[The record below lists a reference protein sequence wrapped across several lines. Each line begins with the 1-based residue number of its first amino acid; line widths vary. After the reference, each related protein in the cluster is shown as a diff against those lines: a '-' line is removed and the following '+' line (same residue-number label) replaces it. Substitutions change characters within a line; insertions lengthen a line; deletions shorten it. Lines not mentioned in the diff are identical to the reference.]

1 MMIEIKKSIKP
12 IKYENAISFLEKRL
26 DEIHAKERD
35 ELIWILEHKEVFTAG
50 SSTPK
55 EFNEEKINN
64 IEVHKV
70 NRGGKITYHGPGQ
83 LIIYPLINIKARNMN
98 IIDYINVIED
108 ICIGV
113 FNNNQIELIR
123 KKEKN
128 RGLWVKSAKGSRK
141 IIFIGL
147 RYSRG
152 VIHHG
157 LSINFNNDLDKFRK
171 INPCGLDGRE
181 ISSLEELGINY
192 DKDKIIKELKERFI
206 QKFDLNLI

>member
-1 MMIEIKKSIKP
+1 MSKIKQLKGYVNYSEILDEMEKSVKKVSQN
-12 IKYENAISFLEKRL
+12 IKYE
-26 DEIHAKERD
+26 EI
-35 ELIWILEHKEVFTAG
+35 WFLEHKEVFTAG

-64 IEVHKV
+64 IEVHRV

-157 LSINFNNDLDKFRK
+157 LSINFHNDLEKFRK

-192 DKDKIIKELKERFI
+192 NKDKIIKELKERFI

>member
-1 MMIEIKKSIKP
+1 MSKIKQLKGYVNYSEILDKMEKTVKKVSEN
-12 IKYENAISFLEKRL
+12 IKYE
-26 DEIHAKERD
+26 EI
-35 ELIWILEHKEVFTAG
+35 WFLEHKEVFTAG

-83 LIIYPLINIKARNMN
+83 LIIYPLINIKTRNMN

-157 LSINFNNDLDKFRK
+157 LSINFHNDLEKFRK

>member
-1 MMIEIKKSIKP
+1 MSKIKQLKGYVNYSEILDKMEKTVKKVSEN
-12 IKYENAISFLEKRL
+12 IKYE
-26 DEIHAKERD
+26 EI
-35 ELIWILEHKEVFTAG
+35 WFLEHKEVFTAG

-157 LSINFNNDLDKFRK
+157 LSINFHNDVEKFRK

-181 ISSLEELGINY
+181 ISSLKELGINY

>member
-1 MMIEIKKSIKP
+1 MSKIKQLKGYVNYSEILDKMEKTVKKVSEN
-12 IKYENAISFLEKRL
+12 IKYE
-26 DEIHAKERD
+26 EI
-35 ELIWILEHKEVFTAG
+35 WFLEHKEVFTAG

-108 ICIGV
+108 ICIDV

-123 KKEKN
+123 KKERN

-157 LSINFNNDLDKFRK
+157 LSINFHNDLEKFRK

-192 DKDKIIKELKERFI
+192 NKDKIIKELKERFI

>member
-1 MMIEIKKSIKP
+1 MSKIKQLKGYVNYSEILDKMQKTVKKVSEN
-12 IKYENAISFLEKRL
+12 IKYE
-26 DEIHAKERD
+26 EI
-35 ELIWILEHKEVFTAG
+35 WFLEHKEVFTAG

-157 LSINFNNDLDKFRK
+157 LSINFHNDLEKFRK

>member
-1 MMIEIKKSIKP
+1 MSKIKQLKGYVNYSEILDKMEKTVKKVSEN
-12 IKYENAISFLEKRL
+12 IKYE
-26 DEIHAKERD
+26 EI
-35 ELIWILEHKEVFTAG
+35 WFLEHKEVFTAG

-108 ICIGV
+108 ICISV

-128 RGLWVKSAKGSRK
+128 RGLWVKRAKGSRK

-152 VIHHG
+152 VIYHG
-157 LSINFNNDLDKFRK
+157 LSINFHNDLEKFRK

>member
-1 MMIEIKKSIKP
+1 MSKIKQLKDYVNYSEILDKMEKTVKKVSEN
-12 IKYENAISFLEKRL
+12 IKYE
-26 DEIHAKERD
+26 EI
-35 ELIWILEHKEVFTAG
+35 WFLEHKEVFTAG

-157 LSINFNNDLDKFRK
+157 LSINFHNDLEKFRK

>member
-1 MMIEIKKSIKP
+1 MSKIKQLKGYVNYSEILDKMEKTVKKVSEN
-12 IKYENAISFLEKRL
+12 IKYE
-26 DEIHAKERD
+26 EI
-35 ELIWILEHKEVFTAG
+35 WFLEHKEVFTAG

-128 RGLWVKSAKGSRK
+128 RGLWVKSAKGTRK

-157 LSINFNNDLDKFRK
+157 LSINFHNDLEKFRK

-181 ISSLEELGINY
+181 ISSLEELRINY

>member
-1 MMIEIKKSIKP
+1 MSKIKQLKGYVNYSEILDKMEKTVKKVSEN
-12 IKYENAISFLEKRL
+12 IKYE
-26 DEIHAKERD
+26 EI
-35 ELIWILEHKEVFTAG
+35 WFLEHKEVFTAG

>member
-1 MMIEIKKSIKP
+1 MSKIKQLKGYVNYSEILDKMQKSVKKVSEN
-12 IKYENAISFLEKRL
+12 IKYE
-26 DEIHAKERD
+26 EI
-35 ELIWILEHKEVFTAG
+35 WFLEHKEVFTAG

-123 KKEKN
+123 KKERN

-157 LSINFNNDLDKFRK
+157 LSINFHNDLEKFRK

>member
-1 MMIEIKKSIKP
+1 MSKIKQLKGYVNYSEILDKMEKTVKKVSEN
-12 IKYENAISFLEKRL
+12 IKYE
-26 DEIHAKERD
+26 EI
-35 ELIWILEHKEVFTAG
+35 WFLEHKEVFTAG

-128 RGLWVKSAKGSRK
+128 RGLWVKNAKGSRK

-157 LSINFNNDLDKFRK
+157 LSINFHNDLEKFRK

-181 ISSLEELGINY
+181 ISSLEELRINY

>member
-1 MMIEIKKSIKP
+1 MSKIKQLKGYVNYSEILDKMEESVKKISEN
-12 IKYENAISFLEKRL
+12 IKYE
-26 DEIHAKERD
+26 EI
-35 ELIWILEHKEVFTAG
+35 WFLEHKEVFTAG

-108 ICIGV
+108 ICIDV
-113 FNNNQIELIR
+113 FNNNQIELTR

-128 RGLWVKSAKGSRK
+128 RGLWVKSAKGTRK

-157 LSINFNNDLDKFRK
+157 LSINFHNDLEKFRK

-192 DKDKIIKELKERFI
+192 NKDKIIKELKERFI

>member
-1 MMIEIKKSIKP
+1 MSKIKQLKGYVNYSEILDKMEKTVKKVSEN
-12 IKYENAISFLEKRL
+12 IKYE
-26 DEIHAKERD
+26 EI
-35 ELIWILEHKEVFTAG
+35 WFLEHKEVFTAG

-83 LIIYPLINIKARNMN
+83 LIIYPLINIKSRNMN
-98 IIDYINVIED
+98 IIDYINIIED

-157 LSINFNNDLDKFRK
+157 LSINFHNDLEKFRK

-192 DKDKIIKELKERFI
+192 GKDKIIKELKERFI

>member
-1 MMIEIKKSIKP
+1 MEKTVKKVSEN
-12 IKYENAISFLEKRL
+12 IKYE
-26 DEIHAKERD
+26 EI
-35 ELIWILEHKEVFTAG
+35 WFLEHKEVFTAG

-157 LSINFNNDLDKFRK
+157 LSINFHNDLEKFRK

-192 DKDKIIKELKERFI
+192 NKDKIIKELKERFI

>member
-1 MMIEIKKSIKP
+1 MSKIKQLKGYVNYSEILDKMEKTVKKVSEN
-12 IKYENAISFLEKRL
+12 IKYE
-26 DEIHAKERD
+26 EI
-35 ELIWILEHKEVFTAG
+35 WFLEHKEVFTAG

-123 KKEKN
+123 KKERN

-147 RYSRG
+147 RYSKG

-157 LSINFNNDLDKFRK
+157 LSINFHNDLEKFRK

>member
-1 MMIEIKKSIKP
+1 MTKIKQLKGYVNYSEILDKMEKTVKKISEN
-12 IKYENAISFLEKRL
+12 IKYE
-26 DEIHAKERD
+26 EI
-35 ELIWILEHKEVFTAG
+35 WFLEHKEVFTAG

-64 IEVHKV
+64 IEVLKV

-157 LSINFNNDLDKFRK
+157 LSINFHNDLEKFRK

-181 ISSLEELGINY
+181 ISSLEELRINY

>member
-1 MMIEIKKSIKP
+1 MSKIKQLKGYVNYSEILDKMEKTVKKVSEN
-12 IKYENAISFLEKRL
+12 IKYE
-26 DEIHAKERD
+26 EI
-35 ELIWILEHKEVFTAG
+35 WFLEHKEVFTAG

-128 RGLWVKSAKGSRK
+128 RGLWVKGAKGSRK

-152 VIHHG
+152 VVHHG
-157 LSINFNNDLDKFRK
+157 LSINFHNDLEKFRK

-192 DKDKIIKELKERFI
+192 DKNKIIKELKERFI

>member
-1 MMIEIKKSIKP
+1 MSKIKQLKGYVNYSEILDKMEKTVKKVSEN
-12 IKYENAISFLEKRL
+12 IKYE
-26 DEIHAKERD
+26 EI
-35 ELIWILEHKEVFTAG
+35 WFLEHKEVFTAG

-157 LSINFNNDLDKFRK
+157 LSINFHNDLEKFRK

-181 ISSLEELGINY
+181 ISSLEELGISY

>member
-1 MMIEIKKSIKP
+1 MSKIKQLKGYVNYSEILDKMEKSVKKVSEN
-12 IKYENAISFLEKRL
+12 IKYE
-26 DEIHAKERD
+26 EI
-35 ELIWILEHKEVFTAG
+35 WFLEHKEVFTAG

-108 ICIGV
+108 ICIDV
-113 FNNNQIELIR
+113 FNNNQIELTR

-128 RGLWVKSAKGSRK
+128 RGLWVKSTKGTRK

-157 LSINFNNDLDKFRK
+157 LSINFHNDLEKFRK

>member
-1 MMIEIKKSIKP
+1 MSKIKQLKGYVNYSEILDKMEKSVKKVSEN
-12 IKYENAISFLEKRL
+12 IKYE
-26 DEIHAKERD
+26 EI
-35 ELIWILEHKEVFTAG
+35 WFLEHKEVFTAG

-157 LSINFNNDLDKFRK
+157 LSINFHNDLEKFRK

>member
-1 MMIEIKKSIKP
+1 MSKIKQLKGYVNYSEILDKMEKTVKKVSEN
-12 IKYENAISFLEKRL
+12 IKYE
-26 DEIHAKERD
+26 EI
-35 ELIWILEHKEVFTAG
+35 WFLEHKEVFTAG

-83 LIIYPLINIKARNMN
+83 LIIYPLINIKTRNMN

-157 LSINFNNDLDKFRK
+157 LSINFNNDLEKFRK

-192 DKDKIIKELKERFI
+192 NKDKIIKELKERFI

>member
-1 MMIEIKKSIKP
+1 MSKIKQLKGYVNYSEILDKMEESVKKISEN
-12 IKYENAISFLEKRL
+12 IKYE
-26 DEIHAKERD
+26 EI
-35 ELIWILEHKEVFTAG
+35 WFLEHKEVFTAG

-123 KKEKN
+123 KKERN
-128 RGLWVKSAKGSRK
+128 RGLWVKNAKGSQK

-157 LSINFNNDLDKFRK
+157 LSINFHNDLEKFRK

-181 ISSLEELGINY
+181 ISSLEELGFNY

>member
-1 MMIEIKKSIKP
+1 MSKIKQLKGYVNYSEILDKMEKTVKKVSEN
-12 IKYENAISFLEKRL
+12 IKYE
-26 DEIHAKERD
+26 EI
-35 ELIWILEHKEVFTAG
+35 WFLEHKEVFTAG

-157 LSINFNNDLDKFRK
+157 LSINFHNDLEKFRK

-192 DKDKIIKELKERFI
+192 GKDKIIKELKERFI

>member
-1 MMIEIKKSIKP
+1 MSKIKQLKGYVNYSEILDKMEKTVKKVSEN
-12 IKYENAISFLEKRL
+12 IKYE
-26 DEIHAKERD
+26 EI
-35 ELIWILEHKEVFTAG
+35 WFLEHKEVFTAG

-108 ICIGV
+108 ICIDV
-113 FNNNQIELIR
+113 FNNNQIELTR

-157 LSINFNNDLDKFRK
+157 LSINFHNDLEKFRK

>member
-1 MMIEIKKSIKP
+1 MSKIKQLKGYVNYSEILDKMEKTVKKVSEN
-12 IKYENAISFLEKRL
+12 IKYE
-26 DEIHAKERD
+26 EI
-35 ELIWILEHKEVFTAG
+35 WFLEHKEVFTAG

-83 LIIYPLINIKARNMN
+83 LIIYPLINIKVRNMN

-157 LSINFNNDLDKFRK
+157 LSINFHNDLEKFRK
-171 INPCGLDGRE
+171 INPCGLNGRE

>member
-1 MMIEIKKSIKP
+1 MSKIKQLKGYVNYSEILDKMEKTVKKVSEN
-12 IKYENAISFLEKRL
+12 IKYE
-26 DEIHAKERD
+26 EI
-35 ELIWILEHKEVFTAG
+35 WFLEHKEVFTAG

-128 RGLWVKSAKGSRK
+128 RGLWVKSSKGSRK

-157 LSINFNNDLDKFRK
+157 LSINFHNDLEKFRK

>member
-1 MMIEIKKSIKP
+1 MSKIKQLKGYVNYSEILDKMEKTVKKVSEN
-12 IKYENAISFLEKRL
+12 IKYE
-26 DEIHAKERD
+26 EI
-35 ELIWILEHKEVFTAG
+35 WFLEHKEVFTAG

-98 IIDYINVIED
+98 IIDYINIIED

-157 LSINFNNDLDKFRK
+157 LSINFHNDLKKFRK

>member
-1 MMIEIKKSIKP
+1 MSKIKQLKGYVNYSEILDKMEKTVKKVSEN
-12 IKYENAISFLEKRL
+12 IKYE
-26 DEIHAKERD
+26 EI
-35 ELIWILEHKEVFTAG
+35 WFLEHKEVFTAG

-83 LIIYPLINIKARNMN
+83 LIIYPLINIKVRNMN

-157 LSINFNNDLDKFRK
+157 LSINFHNDLEKFRK

-181 ISSLEELGINY
+181 ISSLEELRINY

>member
-1 MMIEIKKSIKP
+1 MSKIKQLKGYVNYSEILDKMEKTVKKVSEN
-12 IKYENAISFLEKRL
+12 IKYE
-26 DEIHAKERD
+26 EI
-35 ELIWILEHKEVFTAG
+35 WFLEHKEVFTAG

-83 LIIYPLINIKARNMN
+83 LIIYPLINIKVRNMN

-113 FNNNQIELIR
+113 FNNNQIEQIR

-157 LSINFNNDLDKFRK
+157 LSINFHNDLEKFRK

-192 DKDKIIKELKERFI
+192 DKNKIIKELKERFI

>member
-1 MMIEIKKSIKP
+1 MSKIKQLKGYVNYSEILDKMEKTVKKVSEN
-12 IKYENAISFLEKRL
+12 IKYE
-26 DEIHAKERD
+26 EI
-35 ELIWILEHKEVFTAG
+35 WFLEHKEVFTAG

-123 KKEKN
+123 KKERN

-157 LSINFNNDLDKFRK
+157 LSINFHNDLEKFRK

>member
-1 MMIEIKKSIKP
+1 MSKIKQLKGYVNYSEILDKMEKTVKKVSEN
-12 IKYENAISFLEKRL
+12 IKYE
-26 DEIHAKERD
+26 EI
-35 ELIWILEHKEVFTAG
+35 WFLEHKEVFTAG

-108 ICIGV
+108 MCIDV

-157 LSINFNNDLDKFRK
+157 LSINFHNDLEKFRK

>member
-1 MMIEIKKSIKP
+1 MSKIKQLKGYVNYSEILDKMEKSVKKVSEN
-12 IKYENAISFLEKRL
+12 IKYE
-26 DEIHAKERD
+26 EI
-35 ELIWILEHKEVFTAG
+35 WFLEHKEVFTAG

-83 LIIYPLINIKARNMN
+83 LIIYPLINIKVRNMN

-123 KKEKN
+123 KKERN
-128 RGLWVKSAKGSRK
+128 RGLWVKSAKRSRK

-157 LSINFNNDLDKFRK
+157 LSINFHNDLEKFRK

-192 DKDKIIKELKERFI
+192 GKDKIIKELKEKFI

>member
-1 MMIEIKKSIKP
+1 MSKIKQLKGYVNYSEILDKMEKTVKKVSEN
-12 IKYENAISFLEKRL
+12 IKYE
-26 DEIHAKERD
+26 EI
-35 ELIWILEHKEVFTAG
+35 WFLEHKEVFTAG

-157 LSINFNNDLDKFRK
+157 LSINFHNDLEKFRK

-181 ISSLEELGINY
+181 ISSLEELGFNY

>member
-1 MMIEIKKSIKP
+1 MEKTVKKVSEN
-12 IKYENAISFLEKRL
+12 IKYE
-26 DEIHAKERD
+26 EI
-35 ELIWILEHKEVFTAG
+35 WFLEHKEVFTAG

-157 LSINFNNDLDKFRK
+157 LSINFHNDLEKFRK

>member
-1 MMIEIKKSIKP
+1 MSKIKQLKGYVNYSEILDKMEKTVKKVSEN
-12 IKYENAISFLEKRL
+12 IKYE
-26 DEIHAKERD
+26 EI
-35 ELIWILEHKEVFTAG
+35 WFLEHKEVFTAG

-64 IEVHKV
+64 IEIHKV

-123 KKEKN
+123 KKERN

-157 LSINFNNDLDKFRK
+157 LSINFHNDLEKFRK

>member
-1 MMIEIKKSIKP
+1 MSKIKQLKGYVNYSEILDKMEKAVKKVSEN
-12 IKYENAISFLEKRL
+12 IKYE
-26 DEIHAKERD
+26 EI
-35 ELIWILEHKEVFTAG
+35 WFLEHKEVFTAG

-64 IEVHKV
+64 IEVYKV

-98 IIDYINVIED
+98 IIDYINVIEN
-108 ICIGV
+108 ICIDV

-128 RGLWVKSAKGSRK
+128 RGLWVKRRKSTRK

-157 LSINFNNDLDKFRK
+157 LSINFHNDLEKFRK

-181 ISSLEELGINY
+181 ISSLDELGINY
-192 DKDKIIKELKERFI
+192 DKNKIIKELKEKFI

>member
-1 MMIEIKKSIKP
+1 MSKIKQLKGYVNYSEILDKMEKTVKKVSEN
-12 IKYENAISFLEKRL
+12 IKYE
-26 DEIHAKERD
+26 EI
-35 ELIWILEHKEVFTAG
+35 WFLEHKEVFTAG

-157 LSINFNNDLDKFRK
+157 LSINFNNDLEKFRK

-181 ISSLEELGINY
+181 ISSLKELGINY

>member
-1 MMIEIKKSIKP
+1 MSKIKQLKGYVNYSEILDKMEKSVKKVSEN
-12 IKYENAISFLEKRL
+12 IKYE
-26 DEIHAKERD
+26 EI
-35 ELIWILEHKEVFTAG
+35 WFLEHKEVFTAG

-157 LSINFNNDLDKFRK
+157 LSINFHNDLEKFRK

-181 ISSLEELGINY
+181 ISSLEELGFNY